1 MRTALCDVFG
11 IDYPIFAFS
20 HSREVVA
27 AVSRAGGLGVF
38 GALAYPVDRLQ
49 EELAWVDEHVDGR
62 PYGVDVVMPA
72 SAAGADLSGPDLAT
86 QLDAMIPEGHRRYVE
101 EVLDRHGV
109 PPLPPDAPRPRGL
122 LGWTDQGARSQVEVA
137 LAHPISLLVSAL
149 GPPPE
154 DVVARCRE
162 RGIKVAALIG
172 TPDQARKQV
181 AAGVDLIVASG
192 TEAGGHT
199 GEISTLV
206 LVPDVVDAVAPVPVL
221 AAGGVGDGRQLAA
234 VLALGAQGAW
244 TGSIWLTTAES
255 NVAPVVRDKLLGAG
269 SRDTVRS
276 RALTGKPARQLRTPW
291 TDAWDDP
298 AGPGALPMPLQ
309 FMLTA
314 EAQTRIGVSGNA
326 ALAGSPVGQIVSRMD
341 RVRPVSE
348 VIEDL
353 VQGAT
358 AAVERLEEQLSAAP
372 GRAGGS

>member
-1 MRTALCDVFG
+1 VRTALCDVFG